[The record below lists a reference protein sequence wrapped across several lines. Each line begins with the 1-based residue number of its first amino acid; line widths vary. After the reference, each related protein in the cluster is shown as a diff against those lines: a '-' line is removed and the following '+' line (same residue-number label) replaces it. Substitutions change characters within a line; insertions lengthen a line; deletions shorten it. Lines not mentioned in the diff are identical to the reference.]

1 MEFIINPE
9 RRISLTTG
17 DMSLKHQVQYILH
30 QKHVGREIKGE
41 ILCRDLVV
49 VSLMTEFQS
58 LDLENRKRAF
68 EISRERAREREE
80 TRENNTSHFLGT
92 IEYFR
97 GKYKD
102 KRAPRSLKIGT

>member
-17 DMSLKHQVQYILH
+17 DMSLKHHVQYILH

-58 LDLENRKRAF
+58 LDLENLRDR
-68 EISRERAREREE
+68 RR
-80 TRENNTSHFLGT
+80 
-92 IEYFR
+92 
-97 GKYKD
+97 D
-102 KRAPRSLKIGT
+102 LKFKGSGRR